1 MNAEKFQNRYRI
13 PSSRASWHAYDGGA
27 YFITVCTVH
36 REHYFGEIN
45 QGEMHLSAIG
55 QFVADT
61 LQNVSDHYPYAEIP
75 LFVVMPNHL
84 HAIVF
89 IDGNKIPSN
98 GRRDAARHVSTIP
111 TENEFAIPTEND
123 STAKNVKMQ
132 EIANQSGWLSVCIG
146 GIKSAVTKHAR
157 ENNINF
163 EWQSRFHD
171 HIIRD
176 TDEMNRIDDY
186 IGNNVS
192 QWESEMKTK
201 PHM

>member
-13 PSSRASWHAYDGGA
+13 PSARASWHAYDGGA
-27 YFITVCTVH
+27 YFVTVCTAH
-36 REHYFGEIN
+36 HEHYFGEIN

-61 LQNVSDHYPYAEIP
+61 LQNVSDHYPYAGIP
-75 LFVVMPNHL
+75 VFVVMPHHL

-89 IDGNKIPSN
+89 VDGNKIPYN
-98 GRRDAARHVSTIP
+98 GRVRDVARRVSTIP
-111 TENEFAIPTEND
+111 TGNEFTIPTGND
-123 STAKNVKMQ
+123 TTGKNVKMQ

-176 TDEMNRIDDY
+176 DDEMDRINQY
-186 IGNNVS
+186 INDNIAN
-192 QWESEMKTK
+192 WK
-201 PHM
+201 P